1 MVTFTIYDG
10 AITSPCYNFTIVMLF
25 QNYYSCTVDN
35 EGIKECNWNFIR
47 KNETTY
53 VLIAY

>member
-1 MVTFTIYDG
+1 MVTFTIYNG
-10 AITSPCYNFTIVMLF
+10 VITLPCYNFTIVMLF

-47 KNETTY
+47 Q
-53 VLIAY
+53 LILCFDCILI